1 MSDVSG
7 WTAGPAKRI
16 GALLSSVAVLILG
29 SLLLTSA
36 SSAVSEKERAGNN
49 YSLAEE
55 LGLEPHDWPD
65 GSIIEST
72 PDGVMLE
79 GVRLDD
85 CSPNSSADV
94 VTVQQVGDG
103 DIFYCVH
110 AGSEV
115 EAWII
120 GQRLNGDEPTAEE
133 IAAMEVAF
141 ADIPPPEE

>member
-7 WTAGPAKRI
+7 WTAKRI
-16 GALLSSVAVLILG
+16 GALLSSVAVLTLG
-29 SLLLTSA
+29 SLLSTPA
-36 SSAVSEKERAGNN
+36 SSAVGDKERAGSRD
-49 YSLAEE
+49 SLAEE
-55 LGLEPHDWPD
+55 LGLEPHHWPD
-65 GSIIEST
+65 GAIIGST

-85 CSPNSSADV
+85 CSSNSSADV
-94 VTVQQVGDG
+94 VTIQQVGDG

-120 GQRLNGDEPTAEE
+120 GQRLNGHEPTAEE
-133 IAAMEVAF
+133 IATMEVAF
-141 ADIPPPEE
+141 ADIPPPAEE